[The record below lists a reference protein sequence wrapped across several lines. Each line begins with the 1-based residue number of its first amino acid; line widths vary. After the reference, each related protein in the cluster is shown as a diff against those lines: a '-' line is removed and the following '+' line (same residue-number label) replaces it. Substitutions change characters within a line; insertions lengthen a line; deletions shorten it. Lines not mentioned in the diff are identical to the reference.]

1 MWNFVGPS
9 FETSQLF
16 SHLCYFNIF
25 QIFSPFYIIYP
36 MKIYENL
43 DFPWFPPILQAF
55 SPPFAGFPRLPSPVS
70 PVSPRRHNGEAE
82 DLPGALRRR
91 VGADQRDEAGRQDAE
106 GHAWLGHGDRGS
118 IYIYIISYIYIY
130 YNIVYVYTDTYIHM
144 YTYIL
149 DVKHFVMSSPDEAL
163 SWSMNYVLEMGRESQ
178 KPGRVSTHNQGAVVA
193 SGSAFPATFLIP
205 EIWMKH
211 R

>member
-1 MWNFVGPS
+1 
-9 FETSQLF
+9 
-16 SHLCYFNIF
+16 
-25 QIFSPFYIIYP
+25 
-36 MKIYENL
+36 
-43 DFPWFPPILQAF
+43 
-55 SPPFAGFPRLPSPVS
+55 
-70 PVSPRRHNGEAE
+70 
-82 DLPGALRRR
+82 
-91 VGADQRDEAGRQDAE
+91 
-106 GHAWLGHGDRGS
+106 LGHGDRGS
-118 IYIYIISYIYIY
+118 IYIYIIYIY

-205 EIWMKH
+205 
-211 R
+211 